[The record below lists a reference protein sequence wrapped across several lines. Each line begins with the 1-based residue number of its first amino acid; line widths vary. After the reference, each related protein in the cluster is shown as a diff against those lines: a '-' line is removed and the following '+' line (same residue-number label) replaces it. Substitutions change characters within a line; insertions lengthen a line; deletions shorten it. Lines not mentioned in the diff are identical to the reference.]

1 MAGDNNDLD
10 LWSRAVAVL
19 DGDERVQPSLMGFVN
34 LAEVKGI
41 IENTLYLEVPNDLAR
56 NMFEQR
62 LRDFINEA
70 ISGLENNEPR
80 FTAFRLDSALSPT
93 DTLPQPTESSC
104 RSH

>member
-70 ISGLENNEPR
+70 PLRCCTNSGKARARRLY
-80 FTAFRLDSALSPT
+80 TAVGLSSMPCS
-93 DTLPQPTESSC
+93 PA
-104 RSH
+104 